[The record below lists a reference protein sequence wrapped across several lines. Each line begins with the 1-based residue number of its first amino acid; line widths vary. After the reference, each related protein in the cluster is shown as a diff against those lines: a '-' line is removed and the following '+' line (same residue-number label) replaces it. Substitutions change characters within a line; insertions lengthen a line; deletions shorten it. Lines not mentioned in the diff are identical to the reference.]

1 MATPADRPPSASA
14 ALKRPT
20 TASWP
25 AIGDRTPPPAEPRAG
40 RWLTASLPVMDTV
53 TTIRAAEV
61 PGCAKALELA
71 LGWFVEVERV
81 CSRFDPDS
89 ELSRLCRVVGRP
101 VHVSRLLFE
110 TVRVALQVGRV
121 SAGRFDPT
129 LGAALASRGF
139 DRHWATGQRLAAKR
153 PLSTQHAGRL
163 RLNARRQTITL
174 TAPLLIDLG
183 AIAKGLAMDLAAREL
198 ADVDAYSI
206 DAGGDLLVRSGEGQA
221 PWRIGIEHPR
231 RPGALIAT
239 LAVHTG
245 AVCTS
250 GDYERRSGGGHHL
263 LDPRTLEPAG
273 GLASVTVIAARAT
286 VADALATAAFVA
298 GPEDGLRLLGEQ
310 EVDGLFVTPELEVL
324 QTPGCAQWL

>member
-1 MATPADRPPSASA
+1 RTG
-14 ALKRPT
+14 
-20 TASWP
+20 SW
-25 AIGDRTPPPAEPRAG
+25 
-40 RWLTASLPVMDTV
+40 LSASLPVMDTV
-53 TTIRAAEV
+53 ATVRAAEA
-61 PGCAKALELA
+61 PGCAEALERA

-81 CSRFDPDS
+81 CSRFDPES

-110 TVRVALQVGRV
+110 AVRVALQVSRV

-139 DRHWATGQRLAAKR
+139 NRHWASGQRLAA
-153 PLSTQHAGRL
+153 PLPPSAHHAGGP
-163 RLNARRQTITL
+163 RLNIRRQTITL
-174 TAPLLIDLG
+174 TAPVLIDLG

-198 ADVDAYSI
+198 ADRDAYCI

-239 LAVHTG
+239 LKVPAG

-250 GDYERRSGGGHHL
+250 GDYERRSGAGHHL
-263 LDPRTLEPAG
+263 LDPHTLEPAA

-298 GPEDGLRLLGEQ
+298 GPEEGPQLLREQ
-310 EVDGLFVTPELEVL
+310 EVDGLLVTPELEVL
-324 QTPGCAQWL
+324 QTPGCARWL